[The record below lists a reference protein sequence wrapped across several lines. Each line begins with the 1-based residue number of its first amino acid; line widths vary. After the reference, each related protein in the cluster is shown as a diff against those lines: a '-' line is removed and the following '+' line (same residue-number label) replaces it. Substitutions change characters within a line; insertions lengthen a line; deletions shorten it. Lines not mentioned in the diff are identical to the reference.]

1 MIHSALVEINL
12 DSDLRCFLMG
22 GLDLIGYRS
31 YYFVPD
37 NFKMVPKWLEEPL
50 LVKIW
55 RDESR

>member
-1 MIHSALVEINL
+1 MYGKEPPTVLMIHSALVEINL

-37 NFKMVPKWLEEPL
+37 NFKMVPK
-50 LVKIW
+50 
-55 RDESR
+55 